1 MRVSV
6 VERVAKSFGRVAGRL
21 GRRNVY
27 PPTELSQGRFFMARG
42 LGEPP
47 ERSPSAILSQVEYP
61 ISRDELANAAAEA
74 GFEVDAINFLRSLPD
89 RIYQS
94 PTDALREFAEAD
106 ARFGMHSNDV
116 RHRGDIGK
124 EAVETG
130 ANPTRHP

>member
-1 MRVSV
+1 
-6 VERVAKSFGRVAGRL
+6 
-21 GRRNVY
+21 
-27 PPTELSQGRFFMARG
+27 MARG
-42 LGEPP
+42 VGEPP

-61 ISRDELANAAAEA
+61 ISRDELATAAAEA
-74 GFEVDAINFLRSLPD
+74 GFETDAINFLRSLPD

-94 PTDALREFAEAD
+94 PSEVLREFSEAE
-106 ARFGMHSNDV
+106 ARFGLGRKDV